1 MKPLDPA
8 PGSGHMHVSGHLPF
22 QWRTIKTEE
31 ADCVRSQILDQA
43 VARSWTVRPEGHMSV
58 PEEMGP
64 VVRRLNEI
72 EEKIDRLLLKLDRAA
87 TPPLPVR
94 SVTLGTENCL
104 LPPLPDETFPPDGEW
119 AELRFVLPP
128 HGEDEIVVLAK
139 SKGQG
144 AFDFVLLAQDQ
155 MDHLVRYLLNRQRLA
170 QEYPKL

>member
-8 PGSGHMHVSGHLPF
+8 PGSGHMHVTGHLPLR
-22 QWRTIKTEE
+22 WRALKQEE

-43 VARSWTVRPEGHMSV
+43 VARAWTVRPEGHLNV

-64 VVRRLNEI
+64 IVRRLNEI
-72 EEKIDRLLLKLDRAA
+72 EEKIDRLLLRFGRADA
-87 TPPLPVR
+87 PPLPTR
-94 SVTLGTENCL
+94 PLTLGTENCVL
-104 LPPLPDETFPPDGEW
+104 TPLTGETFPPEKEW
-119 AELRFVLPP
+119 AEIRFVLPP
-128 HGEDEIVVLAK
+128 HDEDEILVLAQ

-144 AFDFVLLAQDQ
+144 AFDFILLAQDQ